1 VPSPQFDLVHAPRE
15 YLEKAP
21 QEVQTDFKLG
31 VAIPTEKIAATL
43 IVLILTEDLL
53 TNETIIDEGLRA
65 FVAIVKDLGWLYG
78 YVMGASTYRGCWA
91 ESSSKGLFRSRV
103 RSA

>member
-1 VPSPQFDLVHAPRE
+1 MPSPQFDLVHAPRE

-31 VAIPTEKIAATL
+31 VAIPTEKIAATF
-43 IVLILTEDLL
+43 VLILTEDLL

-65 FVAIVKDLGWLYG
+65 FVAMFVKDLGWLYG